1 MPAGTDAT
9 FSDGAPTDDASC
21 ESLQDKFVSGVSV
34 DTSDLDE
41 GWIFVG
47 VPGIRRHGA
56 SLVETAKRKGATV
69 LVTDE
74 DGAKLAHDAG
84 IPVII
89 VDDPRLVV
97 GMLAREVYGTGANN
111 LLKVG
116 ITGTNGKTTS
126 TYLFRAALSPLF
138 GKFGLFGTIEIDVG
152 SFSVRSKRTTHEAP
166 VVHRAIAVAAEAGL
180 KGTIVEVS
188 SHAMSL
194 DRVVGVNFDL
204 VAFTNLQHDHL
215 DFYNNSMD
223 QYFAAK
229 AQLFDPSI
237 AKQGVVAVDDEY
249 GRRLAREAQIP
260 VAAVQVLSS
269 DNPDIGAVPCWK
281 VTDIRPD
288 STLGGSVFTLTDPKG
303 VPTEAFCPIPGMV
316 NVQNA
321 ALALVGATLL
331 GSPLLDAINGL
342 KDAPP
347 VPGRMHWIPSDLE
360 TQPAVLVDYAHTPE
374 AIEDL
379 LRTMRQYTKGKL
391 IVVFGTDGERD
402 PSKREPLAEII
413 ARDADVLWV
422 TDESP
427 RFEDAPSIR
436 AQLLRGVSRV
446 RPDLFDVTEVTTCR
460 RDAIREAILAASPG
474 DLVCLVGKGPET
486 TQEFRGVSHAF
497 SDIEVAAEV
506 TRDTAGN

>member
-1 MPAGTDAT
+1 MPAGTDSTAAK
-9 FSDGAPTDDASC
+9 GALTADASC
-21 ESLQDKFVSGVSV
+21 DSLKDELVSGVSV

-56 SLVETAKRKGATV
+56 ALAKTAKQKGATV

-74 DGAKLAHDAG
+74 HGAKLAEDTE
-84 IPVII
+84 IPVI
-89 VDDPRLVV
+89 VVENPRSAA
-97 GMLAREVYGTGANN
+97 GMLSREVYGTSTNN

-138 GKFGLFGTIEIDVG
+138 GKFGLFGTLEIDVG
-152 SFSVRSKRTTHEAP
+152 SFSVQSKRTTHEAP
-166 VVHRAIAVAAEAGL
+166 VVHRAIAAAAEAGL
-180 KGTIVEVS
+180 SGTIVEVS

-223 QYFAAK
+223 EYFSAK

-237 AKQGVVAVDDEY
+237 AKRGVVAVDDDY
-249 GRRLAREAQIP
+249 GRRLAREAKIP

-269 DNPDIGAVPCWK
+269 DDPKIGSVPCWK
-281 VTDIRPD
+281 VTNVRPD
-288 STLGGSVFTLTDPKG
+288 LTLGGSVFTLTDPKG
-303 VPTEAFCPIPGMV
+303 LSTEAFCPIPGLV

-342 KDAPP
+342 KNAPP
-347 VPGRMHWIPSDLE
+347 VPGRMHWVPSDLE

-379 LRTMRQYTKGKL
+379 LRTMRHYTKGKL
-391 IVVFGTDGERD
+391 IAVFGTDGERD
-402 PSKREPLAEII
+402 PSKREPLAEVI

-427 RFEDAPSIR
+427 RFEDAASIR

-446 RPDLFDVTEVTTCR
+446 RPDLADVTEVTTCR

-486 TQEFRGVSHAF
+486 TQEFRGISHAF
-497 SDIEVAAEV
+497 SDIDVATEVI
-506 TRDTAGN
+506 RDTAGN